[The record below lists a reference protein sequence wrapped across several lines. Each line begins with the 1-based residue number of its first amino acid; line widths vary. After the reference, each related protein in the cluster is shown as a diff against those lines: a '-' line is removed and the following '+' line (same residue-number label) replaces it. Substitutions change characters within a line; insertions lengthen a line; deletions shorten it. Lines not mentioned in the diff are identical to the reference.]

1 MHTFEKTHDYPGK
14 PCKLFTS
21 DIISSYDGRLME
33 ILEQSKR
40 MEQMVRAT
48 NPVIYFHSGR

>member
-21 DIISSYDGRLME
+21 DIISSYGGRLME